1 MLTYGCTRLEIGVQ
15 STYEDVARDT
25 NRGHTVAAVA
35 DCFCLAKDAGFKMLK
50 VYRNYP
56 PEQLVDI
63 VARILALVPPWTRVY
78 RVQRDIPMPL
88 VTSGVEKGNLREL
101 ALARMEDLGLKC
113 RDVRTREA
121 GIQDI
126 HHKIKPEQVELVRR
140 DYAANEGW
148 ETFLSYEDIRQDIL
162 VGLLRLRKC
171 GRNTT
176 CPELMGKCSIVRELH
191 VYGTAVPVHGRDAD
205 KLQHQ
210 PFQLI
215 LTSFSQTPSTVR
227 QNAPTADPILLQHQ
241 LSPASA
247 YIHLPFC
254 RKRCH
259 YCDFPIVA
267 LGSGSTQTED
277 EDDPRM
283 VNYINLLCR
292 EIMATKADN
301 KTNPPLKT
309 VFFGGGTPSLV
320 PPRLVSSVLETLRLQ
335 FGLSSDVE
343 MSMEMDPGTF
353 DAVKLKQL
361 MELGVNR
368 VSLGVQAFQ
377 DELLKSC
384 GRAHGL
390 KEVYEAIEI
399 VGSCGV
405 ENWSMDL
412 ISSLPHQTPEMWE
425 ESLRLAIEA
434 QPSHVS
440 VYDLQV
446 EQGTKFGLLYKPGEF
461 PLPSDSQSAE
471 FYKMASRMLS
481 NAGYAHYEISSYSKR
496 GFECKHNV
504 TYWKNIPFYGFG
516 LGSASYVG
524 GLRFSRPKSMKGY
537 KEFVENFENGMVYCH
552 TNNQIDFKDNAMDVV
567 MLSLRTAKG
576 LDLKSFGEAFGDSL
590 VVSLCKA
597 YKPYIESGHV
607 VGLDVKGRALSAE
620 EFNSL
625 LPKED
630 KENIQKELGYIRL
643 SDPDGFL
650 LSNELI
656 SHAFGVI
663 AP

>member
-1 MLTYGCTRLEIGVQ
+1 
-15 STYEDVARDT
+15 
-25 NRGHTVAAVA
+25 
-35 DCFCLAKDAGFKMLK
+35 MLK
-50 VYRNYP
+50 STFNP
-56 PEQLVDI
+56 FFSAFP
-63 VARILALVPPWTRVY
+63 
-78 RVQRDIPMPL
+78 
-88 VTSGVEKGNLREL
+88 SN
-101 ALARMEDLGLKC
+101 
-113 RDVRTREA
+113 VRTR
-121 GIQDI
+121 
-126 HHKIKPEQVELVRR
+126 K
-140 DYAANEGW
+140 
-148 ETFLSYEDIRQDIL
+148 
-162 VGLLRLRKC
+162 
-171 GRNTT
+171 
-176 CPELMGKCSIVRELH
+176 
-191 VYGTAVPVHGRDAD
+191 
-205 KLQHQ
+205 Q
-210 PFQLI
+210 PFQHI

-227 QNAPTADPILLQHQ
+227 QNAPTDPILLQHQ

-292 EIMATKADN
+292 EIMATKAES

-353 DAVKLKQL
+353 DALKLKQL
-361 MELGVNR
+361 MELGINR

-481 NAGYAHYEISSYSKR
+481 NAGYAHYEISSYSKS

-537 KEFVENFENGMVYCH
+537 KEFVENFENGMVDCH

-590 VVSLCKA
+590 VVSLCKT

-607 VGLDVKGRALSAE
+607 VGLDVKGRALSSE